1 MDEAEKAKFA
11 EKKNSRDVHD
21 GNDMSSPAQEAAAN
35 RNDDS
40 GSESNVEVKSES
52 KAKTDKKSKG
62 LHIPAWLYV
71 LLFVV
76 FGIIM
81 ALILQQGV
89 SQSDT
94 RVKLAS
100 PLTGVWGMIS
110 KMWEKGNFVLV
121 LNLLLLGLI
130 YLAVIMLFNRF
141 WIATPVMFVLIIFI
155 AVVEHFKVS
164 VRYETILPS
173 DLSFVSNGDA
183 GSLMSFIP
191 SGSGGLIAGVVVAMV
206 LVVALFVALNHF
218 DVRHGKVFGFEN
230 HSVVADGEVRKKAD
244 NSGSESVESSN
255 AESKSIDGSGN
266 GINNKVKSKSLGAAL
281 RIVLIVMPLLLV
293 TGFSYQVG
301 QINTFTHSFA
311 NTMGYIPSM
320 WDSVYDAQRNGP
332 LVSFLGQAHPKVMD
346 QPSDY
351 SEATMKQ
358 VAKRYSAEAAKI
370 NKTRTTKMNDS
381 SVVFIL
387 SESYSDPSRVPGLKL
402 NHDAIPNT
410 REIKEHTTG
419 GYMLSSGY
427 GGGTANL
434 EYMSLTGMS
443 MANFDPSLTS
453 PYQQLIPGE
462 KWTPTI
468 NQLWGSKEHSVA
480 FHPYEPSMYL
490 RANNY
495 KKFGFSHFYSLE
507 PPEVIAHRQKIDSS
521 PYVSDASAYQ
531 SVYESMKKNPQNE
544 FVQLATMQ
552 NHMPYHNWYKGN
564 TFKAESTDPAQPL
577 GADENESINTYAK
590 GANITDKATAKF
602 LEQMDSLNKPVTVV
616 FYGDHLPGIYKTA
629 SADEKNSLALHTTDY
644 FIWSNKASGRQGYKS
659 PDGTY
664 SSPNFFMAQAAEQ
677 NNAKVTP
684 FLAFLT
690 QLHGKVS
697 AMEPPV
703 VNQIQGW
710 SRIPE
715 GQPIYLGPN
724 GQPMAASDFDKET
737 KQLMHDYKLIQYDV
751 TAGKGYLK
759 DAGFMG

>member
-1 MDEAEKAKFA
+1 MKEKNNMDGVEENALAEDNGRHVA
-11 EKKNSRDVHD
+11 D
-21 GNDMSSPAQEAAAN
+21 AN
-35 RNDDS
+35 ATVEEPMNQNNNGQTGDASHRS
-40 GSESNVEVKSES
+40 G
-52 KAKTDKKSKG
+52 KG
-62 LHIPAWLYV
+62 WRMHIPGWVYV
-71 LLFVV
+71 LLFIV
-76 FGIIM
+76 FDIM
-81 ALILQQGV
+81 MTLILQQGV
-89 SQSDT
+89 SQNDT

-130 YLAVIMLFNRF
+130 YLAVIMAFNRF
-141 WIATPVMFVLIIFI
+141 WIATPVMFVLIMLISVI
-155 AVVEHFKVS
+155 EHFKVS

-191 SGSGGLIAGVVVAMV
+191 SGSGGLIASVVVAMV
-206 LVVALFVALNHF
+206 LVVVLFVALSHF
-218 DVRHGKVFGFEN
+218 DARHGKVFGFHRHEANGNDDDSSERAVKSGVEN
-230 HSVVADGEVRKKAD
+230 
-244 NSGSESVESSN
+244 
-255 AESKSIDGSGN
+255 
-266 GINNKVKSKSLGAAL
+266 NNKESDSNTRSKSLGAAL
-281 RIVLIVMPLLLV
+281 RIVFILIPLLLV

-301 QINTFTHSFA
+301 QVNTFTNSFA
-311 NTMGYIPSM
+311 KTMGYIPSM

-351 SEATMKQ
+351 NEATMKQ
-358 VAKRYSAEAAKI
+358 IAKRYNTEAVKI
-370 NKTRTTKMNDS
+370 NKTRTSKMNDS

-387 SESYSDPSRVPGLKL
+387 SESYSDPSRVPGIKL
-402 NHDAIPNT
+402 NHDPIPNT
-410 REIKEHTTG
+410 REIKQHTTG

-531 SVYESMKKNPQNE
+531 SVYESMKKNSQNE

-552 NHMPYHNWYKGN
+552 NHMPYHNWYKDN
-564 TFKAESTDPAQPL
+564 DFKAESTDPSQPL
-577 GADENESINTYAK
+577 DADENESINTYAK
-590 GANITDKATAKF
+590 GANITDEATAKF

-629 SADEKNSLALHTTDY
+629 SADQKNSLALHTTDY

-659 PDGTY
+659 PDGEY
-664 SSPNFFMAQAAEQ
+664 SSPNFFMAQTAEQ
-677 NNAKVTP
+677 TNSKVTP

-715 GQPIYLGPN
+715 GQPIYLDPK
-724 GQPMAASDFDKET
+724 GQPMAESDFDKET

-759 DAGFMG
+759 DAKFMG

>member
-1 MDEAEKAKFA
+1 MDESEKTKFA

-21 GNDMSSPAQEAAAN
+21 ELNESTQARETGAGG
-35 RNDDS
+35 NDDS
-40 GSESNVEVKSES
+40 TSGSNVKSES
-52 KAKTDKKSKG
+52 KAGSRRKSKRF
-62 LHIPAWLYV
+62 HIPAWLYV

-76 FGIIM
+76 FDIIM
-81 ALILQQGV
+81 ALVLQQGV
-89 SQSDT
+89 SQNDT

-121 LNLLLLGLI
+121 LNLLLLGFI

-141 WIATPVMFVLIIFI
+141 WIATPVMFVLVILI

-183 GSLMSFIP
+183 GSIMSFIP
-191 SGSGGLIAGVVVAMV
+191 SGSGGLIAGVVVVMV
-206 LVVALFVALNHF
+206 LIVALFVILNHF

-230 HSVVADGEVRKKAD
+230 HKAANNVSDHSERNEDTNKNGANESNVGND
-244 NSGSESVESSN
+244 NKARGSR
-255 AESKSIDGSGN
+255 
-266 GINNKVKSKSLGAAL
+266 VKSKSLGVVL
-281 RIVLIVMPLLLV
+281 RIILIAIPLLLV

-301 QINTFTHSFA
+301 QINTFTNSFA
-311 NTMGYIPSM
+311 GAMGYIPSM

-346 QPSDY
+346 QPNDY

-358 VAKRYSAEAAKI
+358 IAKRYNAEAAKI

-521 PYVSDASAYQ
+521 PYVSDTSVYQ

-564 TFKAESTDPAQPL
+564 TFKAESTDPSQPL
-577 GADENESINTYAK
+577 GSDENESINTYAK

-602 LEQMDSLNKPVTVV
+602 LDQMDSLNKPVTVV

-629 SADEKNSLALHTTDY
+629 SADQKNSLALHTTDY

-659 PDGTY
+659 PDGQY

-677 NNAKVTP
+677 TNAKVTP

-715 GQPIYLGPN
+715 GQPIYLDPK

>member
-1 MDEAEKAKFA
+1 MDEVEGQEFTQGKPVNAVGQTTSDTVS
-11 EKKNSRDVHD
+11 KKTGKS
-21 GNDMSSPAQEAAAN
+21 GES
-35 RNDDS
+35 DS
-40 GSESNVEVKSES
+40 
-52 KAKTDKKSKG
+52 A
-62 LHIPAWLYV
+62 LRRMHIPSWGYA
-71 LLFVV
+71 LLFLFFDIVMV
-76 FGIIM
+76 
-81 ALILQQGV
+81 LVLQQGV
-89 SQSDT
+89 SQSNT

-100 PLTGVWGMIS
+100 PLNGVWDMVS
-110 KMWEKGNFVLV
+110 KMWTKVNFVFV
-121 LNLLLLGLI
+121 LNLLLFGFI
-130 YLAVIMLFNRF
+130 YLAVLMLFNRF
-141 WIATPVMFVLIIFI
+141 WIATPILFVLVILI
-155 AVVEHFKVS
+155 AVIEHFKVS

-191 SGSGGLIAGVVVAMV
+191 SGSGGLIVGVVVAMV
-206 LVVALFVALNHF
+206 AVVVLFVVLDHF
-218 DVRHGKVFGFEN
+218 DARHGKVFGFESRQTGDN
-230 HSVVADGEVRKKAD
+230 GDAHGKGAGKGNAGKNDKK
-244 NSGSESVESSN
+244 V
-255 AESKSIDGSGN
+255 N
-266 GINNKVKSKSLGAAL
+266 GKTKSKSFGAAL
-281 RIVLIVMPLLLV
+281 RLVLIVVPLLLV
-293 TGFSYQVG
+293 VGFSYQVG
-301 QINTFTHSFA
+301 QVNTFTNSFA
-311 NTMGYIPSM
+311 KVMGYTPSM

-351 SEATMKQ
+351 NEKTMKTI
-358 VAKRYSAEAAKI
+358 AKRYSAEATEI
-370 NKTRTTKMNDS
+370 NKTRSANMNDS

-402 NHDAIPNT
+402 NHDPMPNI
-410 REIKEHTTG
+410 RDIKEHTTG

-443 MANFDPSLTS
+443 MANFDASLTS

-462 KWTPTI
+462 KWTPTV

-495 KKFGFSHFYSLE
+495 KKFGFSHFYTLE

-552 NHMPYHNWYKGN
+552 NHMPYHSWYKGN
-564 TFKAESTDPAQPL
+564 TFKATSTDSSDPL
-577 GADENESINTYAK
+577 GTDENKSIKTYAK
-590 GANITDKATAKF
+590 GVDITDKATAKF
-602 LEQMDSLNKPVTVV
+602 LDQMDSLSKPVTVV
-616 FYGDHLPGIYKTA
+616 FYGDHLPGIYKSA

-664 SSPNFFMAQAAEQ
+664 SSPNFFIAQTAEQ
-677 NNAKVTP
+677 TNSKVTP

-690 QLHGKVS
+690 QLHGKVA

-710 SRIPE
+710 SRIPD
-715 GQPIYLGPN
+715 GQPIYLDPN
-724 GQPMAASDFDKET
+724 GQPMVASDFDKET
-737 KQLMHDYKLIQYDV
+737 KQLMNDYKLIQYDV

-759 DAGFMG
+759 DTGFMG

>member
-1 MDEAEKAKFA
+1 MNKDGKTENTE
-11 EKKNSRDVHD
+11 EKNSRDIHD
-21 GNDMSSPAQEAAAN
+21 GLSSV
-35 RNDDS
+35 RDDVVS
-40 GSESNVEVKSES
+40 ADGHSSDS
-52 KAKTDKKSKG
+52 AKTKSKR
-62 LHIPAWLYV
+62 LHIRAWAYA
-71 LLFVV
+71 LLFLV
-76 FGIIM
+76 FDIVM

-94 RVKLAS
+94 RVKLSS
-100 PLTGVWGMIS
+100 PLTGVWGMVS
-110 KMWEKGNFVLV
+110 KMWEKGNFVFV
-121 LNLLLLGLI
+121 LNLLLLGFI
-130 YLAVIMLFNRF
+130 YLAVIMVFNRF
-141 WIATPVMFVLIIFI
+141 WIATAVMLVLVILI
-155 AVVEHFKVS
+155 AVVEHFKVD

-191 SGSGGLIAGVVVAMV
+191 SGSGGLIAAVVVAMV
-206 LVVALFVALNHF
+206 LVVVLFAVLNHF
-218 DVRHGKVFGFEN
+218 DMRHGKVFGF
-230 HSVVADGEVRKKAD
+230 APR
-244 NSGSESVESSN
+244 SGGV
-255 AESKSIDGSGN
+255 AESHGHGQSADRADKNDAKLDAKSGN
-266 GINNKVKSKSLGAAL
+266 GSIKRKSLGAGL
-281 RIVLIVMPLLLV
+281 RIVLIVVPLLLV

-301 QINTFTHSFA
+301 QINTFTNAFA
-311 NTMGYIPSM
+311 KTMGYIPSM

-358 VAKRYSAEAAKI
+358 VAKRYFAEAAKI
-370 NKTRTTKMNDS
+370 NKTRTGKMSDG

-387 SESYSDPSRVPGLKL
+387 SESYSDPSRVPGIKL
-402 NHDAIPNT
+402 NHDPIPNT
-410 REIKEHTTG
+410 REIKKHTTG

-443 MANFDPSLTS
+443 MANFDASLTS
-453 PYQQLIPGE
+453 PYQQLVPGE
-462 KWTPTI
+462 KWTPTV

-507 PPEVIAHRQKIDSS
+507 PPEVIAHRGKIDSS

-531 SVYESMKKNPQNE
+531 SVYEAMKKNSSNE

-564 TFKAESTDPAQPL
+564 TFKAKSTDSSQPL
-577 GADENESINTYAK
+577 GADENKSINTYAK

-602 LEQMDSLNKPVTVV
+602 LRQMDSLKKPVTVV

-659 PDGTY
+659 PDGNY

-677 NNAKVTP
+677 TNAKVTP

-690 QLHGKVS
+690 RLHGKVS

-715 GQPIYLGPN
+715 GQPIYLDAKGH
-724 GQPMAASDFDKET
+724 PMAASDFDQAT

-759 DAGFMG
+759 DVGFMG

>member
-1 MDEAEKAKFA
+1 M
-11 EKKNSRDVHD
+11 
-21 GNDMSSPAQEAAAN
+21 
-35 RNDDS
+35 
-40 GSESNVEVKSES
+40 
-52 KAKTDKKSKG
+52 
-62 LHIPAWLYV
+62 HIPGWVYV
-71 LLFVV
+71 LLFIV
-76 FGIIM
+76 FDIM
-81 ALILQQGV
+81 MTLILQQGV
-89 SQSDT
+89 SQNDT

-130 YLAVIMLFNRF
+130 YLAVIMAFNRF
-141 WIATPVMFVLIIFI
+141 WIATPVMFVLIMLISVI
-155 AVVEHFKVS
+155 EHFKVS

-191 SGSGGLIAGVVVAMV
+191 SGSGGLIASVVVAMV
-206 LVVALFVALNHF
+206 LVVVLFVALSHF
-218 DVRHGKVFGFEN
+218 DARHGKVFGFHRHEANGNDDDSSERAVKSGVEN
-230 HSVVADGEVRKKAD
+230 
-244 NSGSESVESSN
+244 
-255 AESKSIDGSGN
+255 
-266 GINNKVKSKSLGAAL
+266 NNKESDSNTRSKSLGAAL
-281 RIVLIVMPLLLV
+281 RIVFILIPLLLV

-301 QINTFTHSFA
+301 QVNTFTNSFA
-311 NTMGYIPSM
+311 KTMGYIPSM

-351 SEATMKQ
+351 NEATMKQ
-358 VAKRYSAEAAKI
+358 IAKRYNTEAVKI
-370 NKTRTTKMNDS
+370 NKTRTSKMNDS

-387 SESYSDPSRVPGLKL
+387 SESYSDPSRVPGIKL
-402 NHDAIPNT
+402 NHDPIPNT
-410 REIKEHTTG
+410 REIKQHTTG

-531 SVYESMKKNPQNE
+531 SVYESMKKNSQNE

-552 NHMPYHNWYKGN
+552 NHMPYHNWYKDN
-564 TFKAESTDPAQPL
+564 DFKAESTDPSQPL
-577 GADENESINTYAK
+577 DADENESINTYAK
-590 GANITDKATAKF
+590 GANITDEATAKF

-629 SADEKNSLALHTTDY
+629 SADQKNSLALHTTDY

-659 PDGTY
+659 PDGEY
-664 SSPNFFMAQAAEQ
+664 SSPNFFMAQTAEQ
-677 NNAKVTP
+677 TNSKVTP

-715 GQPIYLGPN
+715 GQPIYLDPK
-724 GQPMAASDFDKET
+724 GQPMAESDFDKET

-759 DAGFMG
+759 DAKFMG

>member
-1 MDEAEKAKFA
+1 MDEVEKHDFSEGKPRDAVGQLGSGNTQKPQDA
-11 EKKNSRDVHD
+11 AREKGSK
-21 GNDMSSPAQEAAAN
+21 A
-35 RNDDS
+35 DS
-40 GSESNVEVKSES
+40 GQRRMHVRGWVY
-52 KAKTDKKSKG
+52 T
-62 LHIPAWLYV
+62 
-71 LLFVV
+71 LLFFV
-76 FGIIM
+76 FDIIM

-110 KMWEKGNFVLV
+110 KMWEQRNFVFV

-130 YLAVIMLFNRF
+130 YLAVIMVFNRF
-141 WIATPVMFVLIIFI
+141 WIATPVMFVLIILI
-155 AVVEHFKVS
+155 AIVEHFKVS

-191 SGSGGLIAGVVVAMV
+191 SGSGGLIAGVVIAMV
-206 LVVALFVALNHF
+206 LVIVLFVVLNHF

-230 HSVVADGEVRKKAD
+230 QQVDSAVGGERGENADQ
-244 NSGSESVESSN
+244 SG
-255 AESKSIDGSGN
+255 KSGN
-266 GINNKVKSKSLGAAL
+266 KSGNEVNDSNTKSDNKVKSKSLGAAL
-281 RIVLIVMPLLLV
+281 RILFIVVPLLLV

-301 QINTFTHSFA
+301 QINTFTNSFA
-311 NTMGYIPSM
+311 KTMGYIPSM

-370 NKTRTTKMNDS
+370 NKTRSAKIDDG

-387 SESYSDPSRVPGLKL
+387 SESYSDPSRVPGLKI
-402 NHDAIPNT
+402 NHDPIPNT
-410 REIKEHTTG
+410 REIKQHTTG

-462 KWTPTI
+462 KWTPTV

-564 TFKAESTDPAQPL
+564 DFKAESTDPSQPL

-629 SADEKNSLALHTTDY
+629 SADQKNSLALHTTDY

-659 PDGTY
+659 PDGEY

-677 NNAKVTP
+677 TNSKVTP

-690 QLHGKVS
+690 QLHRNVS

-715 GQPIYLGPN
+715 GQPIYLDPK

>member
-1 MDEAEKAKFA
+1 MDEVEGQESMGGKPQATAGQAASGNAEKIQ
-11 EKKNSRDVHD
+11 KKAR
-21 GNDMSSPAQEAAAN
+21 
-35 RNDDS
+35 
-40 GSESNVEVKSES
+40 
-52 KAKTDKKSKG
+52 KTG
-62 LHIPAWLYV
+62 FGGRCMHIPGWVYV

-76 FGIIM
+76 FDIVM
-81 ALILQQGV
+81 AVILQQGV

-110 KMWEKGNFVLV
+110 KMWQNGNFVFV

-130 YLAVIMLFNRF
+130 YLAVIMVFNRF
-141 WIATPVMFVLIIFI
+141 WIATPVMFVSIIFI

-191 SGSGGLIAGVVVAMV
+191 SGSDGLIAGVAVAMV
-206 LVVALFVALNHF
+206 LVVVLFVALNHF
-218 DVRHGKVFGFEN
+218 DARHGKVFGFQSDE
-230 HSVVADGEVRKKAD
+230 VAAGAVADD
-244 NSGSESVESSN
+244 GSEKSN
-255 AESKSIDGSGN
+255 KNN
-266 GINNKVKSKSLGAAL
+266 GKDSTKDSNSQAKSKSLGAAL
-281 RIVLIVMPLLLV
+281 RIVLVLAPLLLV
-293 TGFSYQVG
+293 IGFSYQIG
-301 QINTFTHSFA
+301 QINTFTNSFA
-311 NTMGYIPSM
+311 KTMGYIPSM

-370 NKTRTTKMNDS
+370 NKTRTAKMNDS

-402 NHDAIPNT
+402 NHDPIPNT
-410 REIKEHTTG
+410 REIKQHTTG

-462 KWTPTI
+462 KWTPTV

-564 TFKAESTDPAQPL
+564 DFKAESTDPSQPL

-629 SADEKNSLALHTTDY
+629 SADQKNSLALHTTDY

-659 PDGTY
+659 PDGEY

-677 NNAKVTP
+677 TNSKVTP

-715 GQPIYLGPN
+715 GQPIYLDPK

-759 DAGFMG
+759 DAGFME

>member
-1 MDEAEKAKFA
+1 MDESEKTKFA
-11 EKKNSRDVHD
+11 EKKNSRDMHD
-21 GNDMSSPAQEAAAN
+21 GLSPEQEVSEN
-35 RNDDS
+35 RNDGHQSKVKTKS
-40 GSESNVEVKSES
+40 G
-52 KAKTDKKSKG
+52 G
-62 LHIPAWLYV
+62 LHIPGWVYV

-76 FGIIM
+76 FDIIM
-81 ALILQQGV
+81 TLILQQGV
-89 SQSDT
+89 SQNDT

-121 LNLLLLGLI
+121 LNLLLLGFI

-141 WIATPVMFVLIIFI
+141 WIATPVMFVLIMLISI
-155 AVVEHFKVS
+155 IEHFKVS

-183 GSLMSFIP
+183 GSIMSFIP
-191 SGSGGLIAGVVVAMV
+191 SGSGGLITGVVIAMV
-206 LVVALFVALNHF
+206 LVVALFVILNHL

-230 HSVVADGEVRKKAD
+230 HKAANDVSNHTGNHEDTDKSGVNENNAD
-244 NSGSESVESSN
+244 NRERASR
-255 AESKSIDGSGN
+255 
-266 GINNKVKSKSLGAAL
+266 VKSKSLGAAL
-281 RIVLIVMPLLLV
+281 RILLIAIPLLLV

-301 QINTFTHSFA
+301 QINTFTNSFA
-311 NTMGYIPSM
+311 KTMGYIPSM

-358 VAKRYSAEAAKI
+358 VAKRYSAEATKI

-443 MANFDPSLTS
+443 MTNFDPSLTS

-462 KWTPTI
+462 KWTPTV

-531 SVYESMKKNPQNE
+531 SVYEAMKKNSSNE

-564 TFKAESTDPAQPL
+564 DFKAESTDSSQPL

-629 SADEKNSLALHTTDY
+629 SADQKNSLALHTTDY
-644 FIWSNKASGRQGYKS
+644 FIWSNKATGRQGYKS

-664 SSPNFFMAQAAEQ
+664 SSPNFFIAQAAEQ

-690 QLHGKVS
+690 RLHGKVS

-715 GQPIYLGPN
+715 GQPIYLDPN
-724 GQPMAASDFDKET
+724 GHPMVASDFDKET

>member
-1 MDEAEKAKFA
+1 MNEVEQQDLGEAE
-11 EKKNSRDVHD
+11 SVD
-21 GNDMSSPAQEAAAN
+21 GATQAASGNEGKLQQNARKTGPAPRHRMHVRGWVYA
-35 RNDDS
+35 
-40 GSESNVEVKSES
+40 
-52 KAKTDKKSKG
+52 
-62 LHIPAWLYV
+62 
-71 LLFVV
+71 LLFVL
-76 FGIIM
+76 FDIIM
-81 ALILQQGV
+81 TVILQKGV
-89 SQSDT
+89 TQNDT
-94 RVKLAS
+94 RVKLSS
-100 PLTGVWGMIS
+100 PLTGVWGMVS
-110 KMWEKGNFVLV
+110 KMWRECNFVFV
-121 LNLLLLGLI
+121 LNLLLVGFI
-130 YLAVIMLFNRF
+130 YLAVLMLFNRF
-141 WIATPVMFVLIIFI
+141 WIATPVMLVLVILI
-155 AVVEHFKVS
+155 ALVEHFKVS

-173 DLSFVSNGDA
+173 DVSFVSNGDA
-183 GSLMSFIP
+183 GSLFSFIP
-191 SGSGGLIAGVVVAMV
+191 SGSGGLIAAVVVAMV
-206 LVVALFVALNHF
+206 LVVVLFVALNHF
-218 DVRHGKVFGFEN
+218 DMRHGKMIDFVG
-230 HSVVADGEVRKKAD
+230 HRAGDAVGVVRHETDGQANESESKGGNRADGGRRA
-244 NSGSESVESSN
+244 G
-255 AESKSIDGSGN
+255 
-266 GINNKVKSKSLGAAL
+266 KSLGAAL
-281 RIVLIVMPLLLV
+281 RIVCIAVPLLLV
-293 TGFSYQVG
+293 LGFSYQVG
-301 QINTFTHSFA
+301 QINTFTNAFA
-311 NTMGYIPSM
+311 KAMGYIPSM

-370 NKTRTTKMNDS
+370 NKTRTAKMSDS

-387 SESYSDPSRVPGLKL
+387 SESYSDPSRVPGIKL
-402 NHDAIPNT
+402 NHDPIPNT
-410 REIKEHTTG
+410 REIRKHTTG

-507 PPEVIAHRQKIDSS
+507 PPEVIAHRAKIDSS
-521 PYVSDASAYQ
+521 PYVSDASSYQ

-552 NHMPYHNWYKGN
+552 NHMPYQNWYKGN
-564 TFKAESTDPAQPL
+564 DFKARSTDPSQPL

-590 GANITDKATAKF
+590 GANITDAATAKF
-602 LEQMDSLNKPVTVV
+602 LRQMDSLKKPVTVV

-629 SADEKNSLALHTTDY
+629 SADQKNSLALHTTDY

-659 PDGTY
+659 PDGQY

-677 NNAKVTP
+677 TNSKVTP

-690 QLHGKVS
+690 RLHGKVS

-715 GQPIYLGPN
+715 GQPIYLDAK
-724 GQPMAASDFDKET
+724 GQPMAASDFDAQT

-759 DAGFMG
+759 DAGFMD